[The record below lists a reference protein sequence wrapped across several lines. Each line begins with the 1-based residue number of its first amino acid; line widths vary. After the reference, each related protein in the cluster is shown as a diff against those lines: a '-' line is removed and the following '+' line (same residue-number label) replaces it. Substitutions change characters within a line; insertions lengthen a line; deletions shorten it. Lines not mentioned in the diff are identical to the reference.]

1 MHLLIHYG
9 IIPSVI
15 LIGYFLT
22 NVKWLI
28 ENEKYTMCLIV
39 VMSYAMGISEGTL
52 YSTQNIVLYLLAT
65 LQYDRIK
72 EGRKDGIQSR
82 LYY

>member
-1 MHLLIHYG
+1 M
-9 IIPSVI
+9 
-15 LIGYFLT
+15 T

-28 ENEKYTMCLIV
+28 ENGKYTMCLIV
-39 VMSYAMGISEGTL
+39 VMSYVMGISEGTL
-52 YSTQNIVLYLLAT
+52 YSMQNIVLYLLAT

-72 EGRKDGIQSR
+72 KGTKDGIQSR